1 MTDRKSMIQYI
12 NKNIYH
18 LKKKMKVEILQNL
31 VINCHDKGKVIRE
44 KGEGTQILTKY
55 IPDTVLVKLYNSVFN
70 TIQLMEN
77 DIEKNYI

>member
-1 MTDRKSMIQYI
+1 MTDRTSMIQYI
-12 NKNIYH
+12 NENIYH

-31 VINCHDKGKVIRE
+31 VMNCQDKEKLVRE

-55 IPDTVLVKLYNSVFN
+55 ITDTVLMKLYNSVFDN
-70 TIQLMEN
+70 IQLMEN